1 MKVELL
7 SFPTEKEWME
17 VKRRALVTIGK
28 APVKAPDED
37 WKMRILKARHSP
49 IRFLTF
55 SFLIEC
61 PYWVAMHITRHHAG
75 VQPYVRSQRNDR
87 QADYDRTKA
96 PQDAPVT
103 MILDVN
109 AEALLTMANKRLCR
123 QAALETR
130 ALVSMMCGEVQDA
143 CPEFRHELVPMCIHQ
158 GGICPEMES
167 CGLCPSAA
175 ELMTER

>member
-7 SFPTEKEWME
+7 RYPTEQDWME

-28 APVKAPDED
+28 SPVKAPDED
-37 WKMRILKARHSP
+37 WKMRMLKARHSP
-49 IRFLTF
+49 IRFLEF

-61 PYWVAMHITRHHAG
+61 PYWVANHIVRHHVG

-87 QADYDRTKA
+87 QDSYDRAKA

-103 MILDVN
+103 MILDLN

-123 QAALETR
+123 QASLETR
-130 ALVSMMCGEVQDA
+130 ALVSQMCQEVLDA

-158 GGICPEMES
+158 GGICPEMDS
-167 CGLCPSAA
+167 CGLCPTAK
-175 ELMTER
+175 E

>member
-7 SFPTEKEWME
+7 SFPTEKDWME

-28 APVKAPDED
+28 QPVKAPDED
-37 WKMRILKARHSP
+37 WKQRILRARHSP
-49 IRFLTF
+49 IRYLVF

-103 MILDVN
+103 MILDLN
-109 AEALLTMANKRLCR
+109 AEALLTLANKRLCR

-130 ALVSMMCGEVQDA
+130 GLVVSMCDAVLEA

-158 GGICPEMES
+158 GGLCPEMES
-167 CGLCPSAA
+167 CGLCPTTT